1 MAEQYVTA
9 FAVDAALLLRLPG
22 SGGPGLRGV
31 PPSAALTELLSGR
44 LRADADSRYT
54 ALLPALAG
62 ALGTPL
68 GEVVLTGRHWDELTD
83 VLRTLGV
90 PALTA
95 LWSRRWPWPDGA
107 TDDRPWPHATL
118 TPCSALPAVLAELAA
133 LDPDALPGLPTAH
146 LDDEDLEEAAWLLT
160 EHLPTWAS
168 HARAHS
174 LDLLLVRDGAR

>member
-22 SGGPGLRGV
+22 SGGPGLPGV

-44 LRADADSRYT
+44 LRAGADSRYT

-62 ALGTPL
+62 TLGTPL
-68 GEVVLTGRHWDELTD
+68 GEVVLPGRHWDELTG
-83 VLRTLGV
+83 VFRALRL
-90 PALTA
+90 PALAT

-107 TDDRPWPHATL
+107 TDDGPWPCPTL
-118 TPCSALPAVLAELAA
+118 TPHAALPAVLADLDA
-133 LDPDALPGLPTAH
+133 LDPGALPDHPTDH
-146 LDDEDLEEAAWLLT
+146 LEDEDLEDAAWFLS

-168 HARAHS
+168 HAHTQA
-174 LDLLLVRDGAR
+174 LDLLLLRDGAR